1 MQDLEELEVVEEK
14 REEQDLDIH
23 YHQKNKTEKED
34 QDLNADQIAEAI
46 ADTEI
51 AATIIKID
59 REVGEQEVTV
69 DTRGEEVIV
78 ADQKVTI

>member
-1 MQDLEELEVVEEK
+1 MQDSEELEVVEEK

-34 QDLNADQIAEAI
+34 PDLNADQIAEAI

-51 AATIIKID
+51 AAMIIKID